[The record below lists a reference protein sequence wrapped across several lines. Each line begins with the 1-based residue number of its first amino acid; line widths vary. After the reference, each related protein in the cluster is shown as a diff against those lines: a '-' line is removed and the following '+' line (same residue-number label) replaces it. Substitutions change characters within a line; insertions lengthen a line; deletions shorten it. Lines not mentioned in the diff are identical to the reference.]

1 MIIYDILHRLHLC
14 RNSPKKSSTN
24 AHKFFVHR
32 EIFRRQKVD
41 QVLIYKLEKNLNLQ
55 VVTWIVA
62 ETLCMGDFN
71 LSIVTVS
78 CGAHLNDSIHVKILA
93 IVLHRRRHT

>member
-1 MIIYDILHRLHLC
+1 MIFYTVYTCAETPQRNPQQMLTNFLC
-14 RNSPKKSSTN
+14 T
-24 AHKFFVHR
+24 

-62 ETLCMGDFN
+62 ETLCVGDFN